1 MDKKYTYKFVVRG
14 YELDS
19 YGHVN
24 NAVYLNYLEQAR
36 WDIIEQLGLLKYFKE
51 TGNFLV
57 VIENKIK
64 YIHELNIFNKV
75 YIETSME
82 RLGFFIEFKQNIF
95 LQDTNKKIA
104 KSVAKCLF
112 VDEYRNSLDIPDHI
126 IPYLSDVSDSKLN

>member
-1 MDKKYTYKFVVRG
+1 M
-14 YELDS
+14 
-19 YGHVN
+19 
-24 NAVYLNYLEQAR
+24 YLNYLEQAR

-51 TGNFLV
+51 TGNYLV

-82 RLGFFIEFKQNIF
+82 RLGFFVEFKQNIF

-112 VDEYRNSLDIPDHI
+112 VDKYRNPLDIHDHI
-126 IPYLSDVSDSKLN
+126 IQYLSDVSDSKLN

>member
-1 MDKKYTYKFVVRG
+1 MDKKYTYEFVVRG

-36 WDIIEQLGLLKYFKE
+36 WDIIEQLGLLEYFKE

-64 YIHELNIFNKV
+64 YIHELNIFDKV
-75 YIETSME
+75 YIETSMK
-82 RLGFFIEFKQNIF
+82 RRGFFVEFTQKIF
-95 LQDTNKKIA
+95 LQESNKKIA
-104 KSVAKCLF
+104 KSVSRCLF
-112 VDEYRNSLDIPDHI
+112 VDKYRNPLDIPDHM
-126 IPYLSDVSDSKLN
+126 IPHLSDVPGSK